1 MRRGRGAV
9 LLTALALAVPLAGI
23 ELAPPALAA
32 NCGTFAAPG
41 FHAFST
47 KTRHYSC
54 RRARKTIVSWLKN
67 DARPRSG
74 PRGWHCKKSYTGR
87 MRCTRRRAV
96 ITFIFH
102 AY

>member
-1 MRRGRGAV
+1 MRVRRGAV
-9 LLTALALAVPLAGI
+9 LLTALALSIPLAGI

-54 RRARKTIVSWLKN
+54 RRARKTVVSWLKN
-67 DARPRSG
+67 NARPRSG
-74 PRGWHCKKSYTGR
+74 PRGWRCHKSYTGK
-87 MRCTRRRAV
+87 MRCTRRTAT